1 MARNLCNNPW
11 DKNLRQKVAV
21 YKKYFNRL
29 TRKKHRIF
37 KNNLLQKIVDAEDKN
52 PNEFWKYVDKL
63 KVKVNNDPSSNISPN
78 EWLTYFKHL
87 MNIDQ
92 VNKFTDSSMN
102 FAEFVENYDMQ
113 LLNSNIT
120 TEEVLKAAKS
130 LKNGKAGGPD
140 GILNEMLKISC
151 IYNTTAYVNLFNTIL
166 KSGIYPELWR
176 ENYIK
181 PIFKGWCFNDP
192 SDYRGIALSSCFW
205 KKFSKILSNRLDKFL
220 IENDIICNEQIGFKK
235 GCRTSD
241 HILTLKCLIDKAF
254 KVSKCLYVCFIDFK
268 KAFDSVNRD
277 ALLYKMCNYKLTGHF
292 FDIMKNMYKDVK
304 YAIKFADGETCMF
317 SSKVGV
323 KQGCILESY
332 TFFNIFKWHG

>member
-1 MARNLCNNPW
+1 MLQQIVLTVEKITKNRSGAKKTKKKKLWFDNECELKYRHLKGLARNLCNNPW

-21 YKKYFNRL
+21 YKIDFNRL

-37 KNNLLQKIVDAEDKN
+37 KNNLLPKILDAEDKN

-181 PIFKGWCFNDP
+181 PNFQ
-192 SDYRGIALSSCFW
+192 R
-205 KKFSKILSNRLDKFL
+205 
-220 IENDIICNEQIGFKK
+220 
-235 GCRTSD
+235 
-241 HILTLKCLIDKAF
+241 
-254 KVSKCLYVCFIDFK
+254 
-268 KAFDSVNRD
+268 
-277 ALLYKMCNYKLTGHF
+277 
-292 FDIMKNMYKDVK
+292 
-304 YAIKFADGETCMF
+304 
-317 SSKVGV
+317 
-323 KQGCILESY
+323 
-332 TFFNIFKWHG
+332 

>member
-1 MARNLCNNPW
+1 M
-11 DKNLRQKVAV
+11 
-21 YKKYFNRL
+21 
-29 TRKKHRIF
+29 
-37 KNNLLQKIVDAEDKN
+37 QKIVDAEDKN

-140 GILNEMLKISC
+140 GILNEMLKISF
-151 IYNTTAYVNLFNTIL
+151 IYSITAYVNLFNTIL

-181 PIFKGWCFNDP
+181 PNFQ
-192 SDYRGIALSSCFW
+192 R
-205 KKFSKILSNRLDKFL
+205 
-220 IENDIICNEQIGFKK
+220 
-235 GCRTSD
+235 
-241 HILTLKCLIDKAF
+241 
-254 KVSKCLYVCFIDFK
+254 
-268 KAFDSVNRD
+268 
-277 ALLYKMCNYKLTGHF
+277 
-292 FDIMKNMYKDVK
+292 
-304 YAIKFADGETCMF
+304 
-317 SSKVGV
+317 
-323 KQGCILESY
+323 
-332 TFFNIFKWHG
+332 

>member
-1 MARNLCNNPW
+1 
-11 DKNLRQKVAV
+11 
-21 YKKYFNRL
+21 
-29 TRKKHRIF
+29 
-37 KNNLLQKIVDAEDKN
+37 LQKILDAEDKN

-63 KVKVNNDPSSNISPN
+63 KVKVNNDPISNISPN

-181 PIFKGWCFNDP
+181 PNFQ
-192 SDYRGIALSSCFW
+192 R
-205 KKFSKILSNRLDKFL
+205 
-220 IENDIICNEQIGFKK
+220 
-235 GCRTSD
+235 
-241 HILTLKCLIDKAF
+241 
-254 KVSKCLYVCFIDFK
+254 
-268 KAFDSVNRD
+268 
-277 ALLYKMCNYKLTGHF
+277 
-292 FDIMKNMYKDVK
+292 
-304 YAIKFADGETCMF
+304 
-317 SSKVGV
+317 
-323 KQGCILESY
+323 
-332 TFFNIFKWHG
+332 

>member
-1 MARNLCNNPW
+1 M
-11 DKNLRQKVAV
+11 Q
-21 YKKYFNRL
+21 
-29 TRKKHRIF
+29 
-37 KNNLLQKIVDAEDKN
+37 
-52 PNEFWKYVDKL
+52 
-63 KVKVNNDPSSNISPN
+63 
-78 EWLTYFKHL
+78 
-87 MNIDQ
+87 
-92 VNKFTDSSMN
+92 
-102 FAEFVENYDMQ
+102 FVENYDMQ

-140 GILNEMLKISC
+140 GILNEMLKISF
-151 IYNTTAYVNLFNTIL
+151 IYSTTAYVNLFNTIL

-181 PIFKGWCFNDP
+181 PIFKGGCFNDP
-192 SDYRGIALSSCFW
+192 SNYRGIALSSCFG
-205 KKFSKILSNRLDKFL
+205 KIFSKILSNRLDKFL

-323 KQGCILESY
+323 KQGCILSLH
-332 TFFNIFKWHG
+332 FFQYI